1 MNQLEKFNKLIEF
14 FFAENARFFE
24 YYMGIFGLQDWRKS
38 NMIWDAL
45 YERDGSHFRLRH
57 LSCVY
62 ITAQRQYTAVQKMR
76 TPLKKLFLHYNLE

>member
-1 MNQLEKFNKLIEF
+1 MNQLEKFNKLVEF

-45 YERDGSHFRLRH
+45 FNDLTKKETILQLQGIMNLRKQT
-57 LSCVY
+57 VKY
-62 ITAQRQYTAVQKMR
+62 
-76 TPLKKLFLHYNLE
+76 LK